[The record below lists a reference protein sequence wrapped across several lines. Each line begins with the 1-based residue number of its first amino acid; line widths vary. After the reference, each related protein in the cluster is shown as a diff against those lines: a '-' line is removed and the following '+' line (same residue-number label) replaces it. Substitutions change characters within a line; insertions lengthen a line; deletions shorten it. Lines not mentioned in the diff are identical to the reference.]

1 MKSKPTQEN
10 TPRVFPRR
18 LFLFLEASSLMRAR
32 RVNPARAFSESE
44 RILMRLVLLILVILL
59 LIGGLP
65 TWEYSRNW
73 GYGPTGG
80 VGLLVVVL
88 VVLMLLGKI

>member
-1 MKSKPTQEN
+1 M
-10 TPRVFPRR
+10 
-18 LFLFLEASSLMRAR
+18 
-32 RVNPARAFSESE
+32 
-44 RILMRLVLLILVILL
+44 LMRLVLLILVILL